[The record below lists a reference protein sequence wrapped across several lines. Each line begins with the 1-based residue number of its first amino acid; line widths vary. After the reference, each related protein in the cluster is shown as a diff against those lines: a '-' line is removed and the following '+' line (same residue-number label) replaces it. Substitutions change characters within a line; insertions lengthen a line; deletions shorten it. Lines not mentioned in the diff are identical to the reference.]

1 MINTSELNEV
11 AESLPSDLKIQLI
24 DRLLKSLSLSEI
36 ESLSLSE
43 IEIDKAWAI
52 EAETRVEE
60 LRKGYVKAIDGE
72 NVFRDIQERLTK

>member
-1 MINTSELNEV
+1 MINISELNEV

-24 DRLLKSLSLSEI
+24 DRLLK
-36 ESLSLSE
+36 SLSLSE

-72 NVFRDIQERLTK
+72 DIFRDIQERLTK